1 MKELFIDKGLLER
14 NYSVVRQK
22 LEGAQVMAVL
32 KNNAYGLGL
41 LPMARFWRE
50 AGVRRFGIGDPA
62 DAALLRSEGFTQEE
76 LLLMR
81 PTAVPAEIDMML
93 DNGVI
98 ATIGSQESA
107 LALSGIAEKRSTVA
121 EAHLKIDCGL
131 GRYGFLPRELD
142 KIQNIFSYMQNIA
155 VSGVYTHLPSG
166 INLKKAKLCLE
177 SFDAVLT
184 ALREKSIETGT
195 VHALGSTALFHY
207 DTLPQYDMV
216 RIGAAMTGRI
226 SGKTGLAQV
235 GSVIAPITEVR
246 WIPAASAV
254 AGRLR
259 FRHPVR
265 VGFLPVGYANGF
277 LVGKPTYS
285 RLFEFRRGKV
295 GYGKV
300 TVKLDNGETVNV
312 IGLVGQNHMVL
323 DLTKSNA
330 SVGSVAQVNVNPLFA
345 ASIPRVLQ

>member
-14 NYSVVRQK
+14 NYSAVRQR

-50 AGVRRFGIGDPA
+50 MGVRRFGVGEPS
-62 DAALLRSEGFTQEE
+62 DAALLRNEGFSHEE
-76 LLLMR
+76 ILLMR
-81 PTAVPAEIDMML
+81 PTAIPAEIDMLL

-98 ATIGSQESA
+98 ATIGSQETA
-107 LALSGIAEKRSTVA
+107 MALSGIAEKRSTVA
-121 EAHLKIDCGL
+121 EAHLKIDSGL
-131 GRYGFLPRELD
+131 GRYGFLPRETD
-142 KIQNIFSYMQNIA
+142 KVLNIFSYMQNIA
-155 VSGVYTHLPSG
+155 VSGIYTHLPSG
-166 INLKKAKLCLE
+166 LSLKKAQLCLE
-177 SFDAVLT
+177 GFDAVLT
-184 ALREKSIETGT
+184 ALREKSIETGI

-226 SGKTGLAQV
+226 SGKTGLSPV
-235 GSVIAPITEVR
+235 GAIHAPITDVR
-246 WIPAASAV
+246 WIPAGAAV
-254 AGRLR
+254 AGKLRLR
-259 FRHPVR
+259 HSVR

-277 LVGKPTYS
+277 LVDKPSYS
-285 RLFEFRRGKV
+285 KLFEIRRGKI

-300 TVKLDNGETVNV
+300 TVRLDNGETVSV
-312 IGLVGQNHMVL
+312 IGLVGQNHLVV

-330 SVGSVAQVNVNPLFA
+330 SVGSVAQIGVNPLFA
-345 ASIPRVLQ
+345 SSIPRVLQ